1 MNKFYSNSIIAK
13 SLLNSQAIGAILI
26 LTYCAVY
33 GLTAPVILSGL
44 QMMFLI
50 SSIVF
55 AITIF
60 YIRDPDIQKKRAEDC
75 IFANQ
80 LVGTLLVAY
89 YILVF
94 GISSLSLLSGFQL
107 IFFMSS
113 YIFAMSIFYIRDYE
127 RIEASQ
133 IASYSITGAPYY
145 LERYS
150 CHIDKKDLSWLVRET
165 NESLSVLLG
174 FSELM
179 LNRTY
184 REMEKEYMLRKMY
197 QESLNISNQINQVSN
212 LINDSQTKPKEIHE
226 IVDLLADKNFKIS

>member
-1 MNKFYSNSIIAK
+1 MNRFCSNNIIVK

-33 GLTAPVILSGL
+33 GLTAPAILSGL

-50 SSIVF
+50 SSMVF
-55 AITIF
+55 AITVF
-60 YIRDPDIQKKRAEDC
+60 YIKDPDIQKKRAEDG

-80 LVGTLLVAY
+80 VVGTILVAY

-107 IFFMSS
+107 VFFMSS
-113 YIFAMSIFYIRDYE
+113 YVFAMSIFYIRDHE

-133 IASYSITGAPYY
+133 IASYSVTGAPYL
-145 LERYS
+145 LERYP
-150 CHIDKKDLSWLVRET
+150 CQIDKKDLSWFVRET
-165 NESLSVLLG
+165 NESLSILIG

-184 REMEKEYMLRKMY
+184 REMEKEYMLRKIY

-226 IVDLLADKNFKIS
+226 VIDLLADKNFKI